1 MGGESESMTQKII
14 GSRSMLKYEKTNYKN
29 NIIKKNLIKNKDNNI
44 ILVDFN
50 ITNII

>member
-14 GSRSMLKYEKTNYKN
+14 RSRYMLKYEQTNYYH
-29 NIIKKNLIKNKDNNI
+29 NIIKNYLIKNKDNNI